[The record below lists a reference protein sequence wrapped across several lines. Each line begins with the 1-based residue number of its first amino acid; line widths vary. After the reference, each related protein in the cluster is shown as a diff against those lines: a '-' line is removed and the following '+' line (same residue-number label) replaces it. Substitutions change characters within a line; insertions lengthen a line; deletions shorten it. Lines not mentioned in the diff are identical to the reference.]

1 MGLEGAE
8 RPAKMQWQVAC
19 AVSVEGE
26 KWHWLSGFPCLLAC
40 LAPNLCSHIQNVT
53 FENNRVDCTSLA
65 SLASVPYLTS
75 FLAFPCWGC
84 KTHPIMTGKIMC
96 FNYCFTTYLTSFKVK
111 QEITINKNPQITAD
125 YEQPRL
131 FCWDSLRKWMNPANP
146 RLFTVAITWPMIT
159 GWLLATRDPSNHFTR
174 RWRSAVGVF
183 SDPGMLHSYSF
194 DPRWSNHEAGVAS
207 VVVPTSSETTQD
219 DHYTPEN

>member
-1 MGLEGAE
+1 
-8 RPAKMQWQVAC
+8 MQWQVAC

-53 FENNRVDCTSLA
+53 FKNNRVDCTSVA

-84 KTHPIMTGKIMC
+84 KSHPIMTFGNIMC

-125 YEQPRL
+125 YE
-131 FCWDSLRKWMNPANP
+131 RKPGCFVENPWGSEWIQRIP
-146 RLFTVAITWPMIT
+146 TSSQWPSP
-159 GWLLATRDPSNHFTR
+159 GR
-174 RWRSAVGVF
+174 RWRSAVRVF
-183 SDPGMLHSYSF
+183 WDPGMLHAYSF

>member
-1 MGLEGAE
+1 
-8 RPAKMQWQVAC
+8 MQWQVAC

-53 FENNRVDCTSLA
+53 FKNNRVDCTSVA

-84 KTHPIMTGKIMC
+84 KSHPIMTFGNIMC

-125 YEQPRL
+125 YERPRL

-146 RLFTVAITWPMIT
+146 HLFTVAITWPTMKKRGPSVLGSGDVALIFIWPSMIQP
-159 GWLLATRDPSNHFTR
+159 WS
-174 RWRSAVGVF
+174 RSCICSSPNF
-183 SDPGMLHSYSF
+183 FRNNS
-194 DPRWSNHEAGVAS
+194 RWSLHPRKLTWNSKKCWFVNVSPFPSGYCQ
-207 VVVPTSSETTQD
+207 VPC
-219 DHYTPEN
+219 